1 MIKIKLIS
9 LLIKVNHNKIKV
21 IFNNNQLNIIKKI
34 KNFLII
40 RYNSK
45 RRIR

>member
-21 IFNNNQLNIIKKI
+21 IFNTQD
-34 KNFLII
+34 FDEFDQ
-40 RYNSK
+40 
-45 RRIR
+45 